1 MGFVCLKG
9 MKGEEMIH
17 KRTALNRDMYD
28 PQPKTMWEPMDSQ
41 INQQAE
47 NKQKTSQK
55 ALSG

>member
-1 MGFVCLKG
+1 
-9 MKGEEMIH
+9 MKCEETIH

-28 PQPKTMWEPMDSQ
+28 PQPKTMWEPMGSQ

-47 NKQKTSQK
+47 NEQKTSQK